1 MEKILFF
8 SLVAFDQPTL
18 QYSGSSDNDVIT
30 LVGQAAKEKYVE
42 IEKQNLIHTFK
53 IWEQVP
59 DHQKVRLAKIAI

>member
-30 LVGQAAKEKYVE
+30 LVGNDARMKYVE
-42 IEKQNLIHTFK
+42 IEKKNLISTFK
-53 IWEQVP
+53 SWDLVP
-59 DHQKVRLAKIAI
+59 DYQKVRLAKIAT